1 MSICGA
7 EIPGQQGRLVRTAAG
22 VADLNWLALAIGAP
36 LALVFTLAVRT
47 LAARRGWMDRPG
59 AARIHAV
66 PVPRLGGVA
75 MYAAFVITVLV
86 VAWPLDR
93 QTLGL
98 LLGATLLVVFIVV
111 DDLRR
116 DASARQV
123 PSPTCGRSGA
133 AAVWRAYR
141 CDQQSLR
148 GPVWCCCTRRS

>member
-1 MSICGA
+1 M
-7 EIPGQQGRLVRTAAG
+7 
-22 VADLNWLALAIGAP
+22 ADVNWMALAIGTP
-36 LALVFTLAVRT
+36 LALVFTLGVRT

-111 DDLRR
+111 DDLRGLRPR
-116 DASARQV
+116 DQV
-123 PSPTCGRSGA
+123 PGSSSRP
-133 AAVWRAYR
+133 
-141 CDQQSLR
+141 
-148 GPVWCCCTRRS
+148 RRSRCCLAFASML